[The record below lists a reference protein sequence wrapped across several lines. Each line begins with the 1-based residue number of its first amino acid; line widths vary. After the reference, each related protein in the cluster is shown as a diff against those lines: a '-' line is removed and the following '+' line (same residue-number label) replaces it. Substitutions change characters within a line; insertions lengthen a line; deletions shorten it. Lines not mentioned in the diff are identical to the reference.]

1 MRHLHLA
8 SLKTWALFGVVA
20 AAVLVPL
27 YATPFS
33 MPVSHAEWGRMLVRA
48 LDMEEALPARVQAS
62 LIFTLLSWKSSL
74 SFAADQYA
82 TAEGVTL
89 QSERGQRALKAAGSG
104 GEVSYRLAIL
114 RSGDYR
120 LRAHIAGDT
129 GAAVASEIS
138 TPDNP
143 APLHR
148 FAPLSPGKV
157 IAWLDVGST
166 HLDQGQYVAT
176 LALPQ
181 GTTLERVEI
190 GPPCL
195 SPIEP
200 PNGWRAT
207 DPLSASDLAV
217 TAIEALNQES
227 QLPPSETPTEIPGS
241 QFVVTAGSA
250 ALTLPA
256 AALGPEALWLKA
268 GPQGLRAV
276 VAVDIGADGLYTL
289 ESYGGTGRG
298 QRWLA
303 DTCRKAVICPSS
315 QQASLPEWR
324 EILTARFSAGRHVL
338 AVTLAPGAVVQ
349 RIRLLHRRD
358 APEDYAAALK
368 RIGFDAG
375 TDSPVPRRVAVDAM
389 SFIRDRR
396 RQLLGLDRFCGD
408 TIEVGVPVNRVAQG
422 GAGAP
427 AGPGGPGATGIS
439 TGGGTGTSTAPPEQP
454 PPPVVP
460 PQNPSSPTT
469 P

>member
-1 MRHLHLA
+1 MRYVRLA
-8 SLKTWALFGVVA
+8 SLKAWVLFGIVA
-20 AAVLVPL
+20 AALLVPL
-27 YATPFS
+27 YANPFS

-48 LDMEEALPARVQAS
+48 LDMEEALPARAQAS

-74 SFAADQYA
+74 SFGADQYA

-89 QSERGQRALKAAGSG
+89 TTERGHRTLRAVEG
-104 GEVSYRLAIL
+104 GAEVSYRLAIL

-120 LRAHIAGDT
+120 LRLQIAGDPS
-129 GAAVASEIS
+129 APVASEIAS
-138 TPDNP
+138 PENP
-143 APLHR
+143 APLYR
-148 FAPLSPGKV
+148 FAPVSPGKV
-157 IAWLDVGST
+157 TTWLDVGAT
-166 HLDQGQYVAT
+166 HLDRGQYLTT
-176 LALPQ
+176 LGLPK
-181 GTTLERVEI
+181 GTTLEHIEF

-200 PNGWRAT
+200 PRGWRAT
-207 DPLSASDLAV
+207 DPLSSSDLAV
-217 TAIEALNQES
+217 TAVEALNLES
-227 QLPPSETPTEIPGS
+227 QLPPAEAPIEIPGS

-256 AALGPEALWLKA
+256 AALGPEATWLKA
-268 GPQGLRAV
+268 GSQGLRAV
-276 VAVDIGADGLYTL
+276 VVVDIGAEGLYTL

-303 DTCRKAVICPSS
+303 DACRKAVICPSAEQS
-315 QQASLPEWR
+315 AVPEWR
-324 EILTARFSAGRHVL
+324 EILTARFNAGRHVL

-349 RIRLLHRRD
+349 RIRVLHRRD
-358 APEDYAAALK
+358 APEDYVAALR

-375 TDSPVPRRVAVDAM
+375 ADPQVSRRVAVDGM
-389 SFIRDRR
+389 NFIRDRR

-422 GAGAP
+422 ASGAP
-427 AGPGGPGATGIS
+427 AGPGAPGGPGATGVA
-439 TGGGTGTSTAPPEQP
+439 TNPVVPPEPP

-460 PQNPSSPTT
+460 PQGPSSPIT